1 MSNFVYG
8 TIFGIVI
15 ATIGFTGVARMADRG
30 VDLIK
35 HEARQMD
42 SIPVDRN

>member
-1 MSNFVYG
+1 VSKFIYG

-15 ATIGFTGVARMADRG
+15 ATVGITGIARILDRG

-35 HEARQMD
+35 HEARQVD
-42 SIPVDRN
+42 SIPIDKN